1 MRREADRLQTERSG
15 GDRNRQRKKNWRH
28 RNKWRVG
35 VWEFKNQNLT
45 LELSV
50 LSSPSSSPSA
60 LLSESFSAKD
70 SGATG
75 LKWNHLCIS
84 IKQVSN
90 SEVASLATFFFSNGI
105 PINWP
110 FWKILI
116 QSFWGKISQQAYIK
130 CSFYFRC
137 VSCIV
142 TLHTIRKQPASQYGC
157 CTGSIVEPRYLW
169 CGELHFW
176 VVFNLPQSL
185 IESFPL
191 VGLGILLFIGQVR
204 EDVFRAEKCTV
215 WRKTLNMFINFFFFF
230 IYQIN
235 YYVWCWGGCNMH
247 LISADS
253 LNNTFTRAGDFSE

>member
-1 MRREADRLQTERSG
+1 M
-15 GDRNRQRKKNWRH
+15 
-28 RNKWRVG
+28 
-35 VWEFKNQNLT
+35 WEFKSQNLT

-84 IKQVSN
+84 IKQVGN
-90 SEVASLATFFFSNGI
+90 SAVVSLTTFFVSNGI
-105 PINWP
+105 TINWP

-116 QSFWGKISQQAYIK
+116 QSFWGNKYSQISQQTYIK
-130 CSFYFRC
+130 CSFYFRR

-142 TLHTIRKQPASQYGC
+142 TLYTIWRQPASQYGC
-157 CTGSIVEPRYLW
+157 RTGSIAEPRYLW

-215 WRKTLNMFINFFFFF
+215 WRKTLNMFINFFFY
-230 IYQIN
+230 ILNALLYW
-235 YYVWCWGGCNMH
+235 VWMCGCNMY

-253 LNNTFTRAGDFSE
+253 FNNTFTRAGDFSE